1 MRGKII
7 FKNRPPTSRSKN
19 NRANCAS
26 NPTEL
31 GARFRPPFLAAGA
44 AGGLLPRERR
54 GGPRE
59 RRRRGLE
66 PAGPRLPF
74 LTLLDGKPA
83 GIC

>member
-1 MRGKII
+1 MGSVRGKII

-19 NRANCAS
+19 NRANSAS

-31 GARFRPPFLAAGA
+31 GARFRPPFLAAAA

-59 RRRRGLE
+59 RGLE
-66 PAGPRLPF
+66 PAGPKMHF
-74 LTLLDGKPA
+74 SSFFE
-83 GIC
+83 IS